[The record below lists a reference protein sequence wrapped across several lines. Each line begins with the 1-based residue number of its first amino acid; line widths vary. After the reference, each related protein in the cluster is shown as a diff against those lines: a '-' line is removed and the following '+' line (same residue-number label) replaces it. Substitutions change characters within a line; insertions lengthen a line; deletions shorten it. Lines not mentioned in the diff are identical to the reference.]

1 MEQLSEATLLNLLNL
16 YEGAIRELEA
26 LHDPGVAGLV
36 HRMEE
41 HRTDV
46 IKALAAGSATA

>member
-1 MEQLSEATLLNLLNL
+1 MEQLSQAALLNLLHL

-36 HRMEE
+36 HRMEQ

-46 IKALAAGSATA
+46 IKALAAATSTA